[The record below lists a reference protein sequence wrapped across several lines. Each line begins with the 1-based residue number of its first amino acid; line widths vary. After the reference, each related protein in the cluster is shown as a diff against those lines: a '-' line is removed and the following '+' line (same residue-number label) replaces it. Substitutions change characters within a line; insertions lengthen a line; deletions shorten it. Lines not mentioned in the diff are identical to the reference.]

1 MEGLINSWPLFA
13 MIPIFYFFMIRPQQ
27 KKQKEQ
33 AAFQGSLE
41 KGKQVVT
48 LSGVIGKISKLDD
61 EAVITLQL
69 DTKTFVK
76 VTRNSISKEMT
87 EALKTNYDLG

>member
-27 KKQKEQ
+27 KKQKEH
-33 AAFQGSLE
+33 
-41 KGKQVVT
+41 
-48 LSGVIGKISKLDD
+48 

-87 EALKTNYDLG
+87 EALKTSYDLG